1 MAEKSIN
8 PILKQVLELGPLV
21 LFFAGFFLLK
31 ADTYS
36 VAGHQVARF
45 ILLTALFVPLTILAT
60 GILWLLTGTLSRM
73 QVFTLVLVVVMG
85 GLSVWLNDERY
96 IKMKPTALYLAFSA
110 ILFFGLSR
118 GKSYLSSLM
127 GSILPMQPAGWMI
140 LTQRFAL
147 FFLGLALVNELV
159 WRSMSTGT
167 WLSFKLFGVTGAMF
181 LFLLSQHKVF
191 STYVIEDDSAKN
203 N

>member
-1 MAEKSIN
+1 MTQQPIN

-31 ADTYS
+31 SETYT
-36 VAGHQVARF
+36 VAGYDLSRF

-60 GILWLLTGTLSRM
+60 GILWLLTGNLSRM
-73 QVFTLVLVVVMG
+73 QVFTLVLVVLMG

-96 IKMKPTALYLAFSA
+96 IKMKPTALYLTFAA
-110 ILFFGLSR
+110 VLFFGLWR

-127 GSILPMQPAGWMI
+127 GSVLPMQTPGWMI
-140 LTQRFAL
+140 LTQRFAF

-181 LFLLSQHKVF
+181 LFLLAQHKVF
-191 STYVIEDDSAKN
+191 STYMIDDDAPKQG
-203 N
+203 

>member
-1 MAEKSIN
+1 MAKKTIN

-191 STYVIEDDSAKN
+191 SIYMIEDDSAKN
-203 N
+203 D

>member
-1 MAEKSIN
+1 MAKKTIN

-73 QVFTLVLVVVMG
+73 QVFTLVLVVVLG

-191 STYVIEDDSAKN
+191 STYMIEDDSAKN

>member
-1 MAEKSIN
+1 MTQQPIN

-31 ADTYS
+31 ADTYT
-36 VAGHQVARF
+36 VAGHAVDRF

-73 QVFTLVLVVVMG
+73 QLFTLVLVVFMG

-118 GKSYLSSLM
+118 GQSYLSSLM
-127 GSILPMQPAGWMI
+127 GSVLPMQPAGWLI

-159 WRSMSTGT
+159 WRNLSTGT

-191 STYVIEDDSAKN
+191 STYMIEDDTPEKE
-203 N
+203 